1 MKTLLFIIC
10 LFSVLIFSCKNNDSS
25 QEIRVVEGAPEA
37 RYSCAPVVSDTLWY
51 FNDNKAPLF
60 EGMSSHT
67 YPITTKSAEAQKYF
81 DQGLVLSYGFNHA
94 EAARSFYYATK
105 LDPEC
110 AMCYWGYAYVLG
122 PNYNAGMEEGN
133 YERAYE
139 AIQQALMLSQGVSE
153 KEEALIEAMAA
164 RYGEFPVEDRSNLDR
179 DYSAAMKKVQAVYPD
194 DPEISAIYA
203 ESIMNLHP
211 WDLYDKQGKAKEW
224 TPEIVGLL
232 EKVIKENPDHPGAHH
247 FYIHAVEASSTPEMG
262 FASAEAFDN
271 DLVPGAGHLV
281 HMPSHIYIR
290 TGEYHKGTLANIRA
304 IQADSLY
311 VGLCHAQGVYPLA
324 YYPHNYHF
332 MAATA
337 TLEGSKQW
345 ALEGANKLSAHVHP
359 DLMKQP
365 GWGTLQH
372 FYVIPL
378 YVMVKLG
385 EWDAVIDS
393 DLKTYDLPYP
403 EAVKN
408 YAVGMAYLRKGQ
420 PEKAREEL
428 AALENR
434 AEDESLK
441 EISIWE
447 INTVDNLVQ
456 IARRVLQAEILAAEK
471 NYTES
476 ISLLKEAVA
485 IEDALN
491 YDEPP
496 DWFFSVRH
504 HLGAVQIEAGLYE
517 YAINTYRE
525 DLQRLPKNGWAHHGL
540 KLAYE
545 HLGDNENIK
554 EIEDL
559 IKDSWAYADISISS
573 STIRE

>member
-1 MKTLLFIIC
+1 MISLCNRRAVKILTAMKTLLFIFC
-10 LFSVLIFSCKNNDSS
+10 LFSTLIFSCKNVERPQDI
-25 QEIRVVEGAPEA
+25 QVIEGAPEA

-51 FNDNKAPLF
+51 LNDNKAPLF

-67 YPITTKSAEAQKYF
+67 YPITTNSAEAQKYF

-122 PNYNAGMEEGN
+122 PVLYGFICPFIISLFHAG
-133 YERAYE
+133 
-139 AIQQALMLSQGVSE
+139 I
-153 KEEALIEAMAA
+153 
-164 RYGEFPVEDRSNLDR
+164 LDQ
-179 DYSAAMKKVQAVYPD
+179 DYRAAMKKVQAAYRD
-194 DPEISAIYA
+194 DADISAMYA

-211 WDLYDKQGKAKEW
+211 WDLYDKEGKPKEW
-224 TPEIVGLL
+224 TPEIVDLL
-232 EKVIKENPDHPGAHH
+232 EKVIEENPDHPGAHH
-247 FYIHAVEASSTPEMG
+247 FYIHAVEASNTPEMG
-262 FASAEAFDN
+262 LASARAFDN

-304 IQADSLY
+304 VQADSLY
-311 VGLCHAQGVYPLA
+311 VSLCHAQGAYPLA

-337 TLEGSKQW
+337 TLEGSKEW
-345 ALEGANKLSAHVHP
+345 AMEGANKLSAHIHP

-372 FYVIPL
+372 YYVIPL

-385 EWDAVIDS
+385 EWDQIIITDH
-393 DLKTYDLPYP
+393 KTYDLPYL

-408 YAVGMAYLRKGQ
+408 YARGMAYLRKNQ
-420 PEKAREEL
+420 LDKAREEL
-428 AALENR
+428 VSLEER
-434 AEDESLK
+434 ARDESLK

-456 IARRVLQAEILAAEK
+456 IARRVLQAEILAAEE
-471 NYTES
+471 NYDES
-476 ISLLKEAVA
+476 ISLLQEAVD

-504 HLGAVQIEAGLYE
+504 HLGAVQIEAGQYE
-517 YAINTYRE
+517 DAIITFKE
-525 DLQRLPKNGWAHHGL
+525 DLQRLPRNGWAHHGL

-545 HLGDNENIK
+545 KLGDTRNVQV
-554 EIEDL
+554 IEEL

>member
-1 MKTLLFIIC
+1 MPMFLG
-10 LFSVLIFSCKNNDSS
+10 LITM
-25 QEIRVVEGAPEA
+25 PE
-37 RYSCAPVVSDTLWY
+37 W
-51 FNDNKAPLF
+51 K
-60 EGMSSHT
+60 
-67 YPITTKSAEAQKYF
+67 K
-81 DQGLVLSYGFNHA
+81 
-94 EAARSFYYATK
+94 
-105 LDPEC
+105 
-110 AMCYWGYAYVLG
+110 
-122 PNYNAGMEEGN
+122 GN
-133 YERAYE
+133 YERAYG
-139 AIQQALMLSQGVSE
+139 AIQKALALSQDVSNKE
-153 KEEALIEAMAA
+153 KALIEAMAQ
-164 RYGEFPVEDRSNLDR
+164 RYVEIPVEDRSYLDR
-179 DYSAAMKKVQAVYPD
+179 NYSDAMKKLQAIYPND
-194 DPEISAIYA
+194 AEISTIYA
-203 ESIMNLHP
+203 ESIMNLYP
-211 WDLYDKQGKAKEW
+211 WDLYDKEGKPKEW

-232 EKVIKENPDHPGAHH
+232 EKVINENPNHPGAHH
-247 FYIHAVEASSTPEMG
+247 FYIHAVEASNTPEMG
-262 FASAEAFDN
+262 FASAEALDN

-304 IQADSLY
+304 VQADSLY
-311 VGLCHAQGVYPLA
+311 VSRCHAQGVYPLA

-337 TLEGSKQW
+337 TLEGSKKW
-345 ALEGANKLSAHVHP
+345 ALEGANKLSSHIHP

-378 YVMVKLG
+378 YVLVKLG
-385 EWDAVIDS
+385 EWEEVINS

-408 YAVGMAYLRKGQ
+408 YARGMAYLRSNQ
-420 PEKAREEL
+420 PEKARKELEAIEE
-428 AALENR
+428 R
-434 AEDESLK
+434 AKDESLK

-456 IARRVLQAEILAAEK
+456 IARRILKAEVLASEK
-471 NYTES
+471 NYDES
-476 ISLLKEAVA
+476 IALLKEAVA

-504 HLGAVQIEAGLYE
+504 HLGAVQIEAGQYE
-517 YAINTYRE
+517 DAIITYRE

-545 HLGDNENIK
+545 HLGDTK
-554 EIEDL
+554 SVQEIEKL